1 MKRIFMFDI
10 DGTLTPPRLPMT
22 EEMVEMFEGFCKR
35 NRVILV
41 TGSDMK
47 KVREQVP
54 ESVRSLTEGIYTCSG
69 NALTIGDEIIYENS
83 FVPPESLIDLLNDW
97 NRYSHYPVKTGR
109 HLEYRDGMLN
119 YSTVGRNCTQ
129 QQREDYEAW
138 DAEYGERKILRQRI
152 LHMFPSLDCA
162 IGGQISIDIYPQ
174 GMDKSQSYHRVK
186 GENPDH
192 SIIFCGDRLMP
203 GGNDYPFFKAMGEYH
218 MKCRPMDIA
227 MPVNDWRDTK
237 QFLVNCE
244 NNPIEE
250 KIKRS

>member
-22 EEMVEMFEGFCKR
+22 EEMVEMFTGFCQR

-47 KVREQVP
+47 KVVEQVP
-54 ESVRSLTEGIYTCSG
+54 EEIRNLVEGIYTCSG
-69 NALTIGDEIIYENS
+69 NAYTIGDEIVYENK
-83 FVPPESLIDLLNDW
+83 FEPPERLIELLEDW
-97 NRYSHYPVKTGR
+97 KDYAHYPVKTGG

-138 DAEYGERKILRQRI
+138 DLENGERKILRERI

-162 IGGQISIDIYPQ
+162 IGGQISVDIYPK
-174 GMDKSQSYHRVK
+174 GMDKSQSYNRVK
-186 GENPDH
+186 GANPGH
-192 SIIFCGDRLMP
+192 AIIFCGDRLMP
-203 GGNDYPFFKAMGEYH
+203 GGNDYPFFRAMGE
-218 MKCRPMDIA
+218 KQTSCRPLDIA
-227 MPVNDWRDTK
+227 VPVSDWRDTK
-237 QFLVNCE
+237 RFLINCE
-244 NNPIEE
+244 KN
-250 KIKRS
+250 S